1 MRRSSLN
8 HVFRVVWNATIGC
21 WVAVSEL
28 AKAKGKASRAKSVS
42 GVSAG
47 LLFLSSSMAYA
58 TAPVT
63 IDRTRISMGRELRFF
78 PEEGELAA

>member
-63 IDRTRISMGRELRFF
+63 IDLDTYFNGQGITVLSG
-78 PEEGELAA
+78 EGELAA